1 VYGPPLSRVWWAWEE
16 EPSSPSLVHWVNG
29 FVMGEARGLGA
40 LRRTALAR
48 ERAMGRDC
56 VRRVGDVPIGG
67 RQGPEAGLG
76 LGGCRDEP
84 QGIWQPLVL

>member
-1 VYGPPLSRVWWAWEE
+1 M
-16 EPSSPSLVHWVNG
+16 G
-29 FVMGEARGLGA
+29 FVMGEARGLMT
-40 LRRTALAR
+40 LRRIALAQ

-56 VRRVGDVPIGG
+56 VRRVGDVPIE
-67 RQGPEAGLG
+67 GPRGPGEGSG

>member
-1 VYGPPLSRVWWAWEE
+1 
-16 EPSSPSLVHWVNG
+16 
-29 FVMGEARGLGA
+29 MT
-40 LRRTALAR
+40 LRRIALAQ

-56 VRRVGDVPIGG
+56 VRRVGDVPIE
-67 RQGPEAGLG
+67 GPRGPGEGSG